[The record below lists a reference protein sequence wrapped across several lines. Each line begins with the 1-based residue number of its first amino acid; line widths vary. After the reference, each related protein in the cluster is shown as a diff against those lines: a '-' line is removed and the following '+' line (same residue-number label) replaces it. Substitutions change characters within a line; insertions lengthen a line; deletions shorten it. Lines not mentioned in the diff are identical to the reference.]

1 MGVTKVDTDA
11 QWAPMINQLFTMPLF
26 GGRLLCTQAS
36 AGEAKFNVEE
46 ECSLPASALWENM
59 EKEGELFSTPA
70 DSSTIFPNVVF
81 VRLLLLSF

>member
-26 GGRLLCTQAS
+26 EGSRGPEGRMLCTQAS

-70 DSSTIFPNVVF
+70 DSTTICPNVVF
-81 VRLLLLSF
+81 V

>member
-26 GGRLLCTQAS
+26 EGSPGRRLLCTQAS

-59 EKEGELFSTPA
+59 EEEGELFAGPA
-70 DSSTIFPNVVF
+70 DSSTICPNVVF
-81 VRLLLLSF
+81 V

>member
-11 QWAPMINQLFTMPLF
+11 QRAPMINQLFTMPLF
-26 GGRLLCTQAS
+26 EGSRALRGDCCLCTQAS

-59 EKEGELFSTPA
+59 GIRNHILRVATLQ
-70 DSSTIFPNVVF
+70 NVQM
-81 VRLLLLSF
+81 LSLSD

>member
-11 QWAPMINQLFTMPLF
+11 QRAPMINQLFTMPLF
-26 GGRLLCTQAS
+26 EGRQGPEGRLLCTQAS

-59 EKEGELFSTPA
+59 GKRNHILRVATLQ
-70 DSSTIFPNVVF
+70 NVQM
-81 VRLLLLSF
+81 LSLSD